1 MCHEETST
9 KAKTLRRGKER
20 QRNLGCSSFSTKR
33 LVTKKFT
40 EFVINDFIASLVE
53 SDKKYIVENQDPM
66 DYYFSICLYLR
77 NHYIAN
83 FTSRGYKI
91 IGDDGR
97 ACQGDHFRENY
108 SVTIMYK
115 IIKKICKEANVD
127 MEGHNPFG
135 FYEAD

>member
-1 MCHEETST
+1 MCE
-9 KAKTLRRGKER
+9 
-20 QRNLGCSSFSTKR
+20 
-33 LVTKKFT
+33 VW
-40 EFVINDFIASLVE
+40 VNDFIASLGE
-53 SDKKYIVENQDPM
+53 SDKKYIVENQDPI

-115 IIKKICKEANVD
+115 IIKRFAKKQMWTWKDIIRLAFMRKIKNNGNFFAVLLRND
-127 MEGHNPFG
+127 AP
-135 FYEAD
+135 